1 MNRIHRAAI
10 LSIVA
15 IATLT
20 IGSSISTAQT
30 DNPKTIDCSLDGG
43 KYTCNRLQFLKA
55 FAEAHTVAVDSQ
67 PRNPVSDKQL
77 TTFATQ
83 LAKQP
88 VPAGQP
94 ADMLLRVVRNQPTG
108 FSVGPGDEDL
118 ATLRVFS
125 TKTGN
130 ASSHLLWVETY
141 TGQPDLPWAVI
152 VRALTQQLQSTI
164 AGH

>member
-1 MNRIHRAAI
+1 MKTIHRAAI
-10 LSIVA
+10 LSFVATA
-15 IATLT
+15 IAT
-20 IGSSISTAQT
+20 IGSSVSIAQT
-30 DNPKTIDCSLDGG
+30 DDPKTIDCSLDGG

-55 FAEAHTVAVDSQ
+55 FAEAHTVAVESQ

-77 TTFATQ
+77 TTFAATV
-83 LAKQP
+83 AKQP
-88 VPAGQP
+88 VATGQP
-94 ADMLLRVVRNQPTG
+94 ADILLRVVRNQPTG

-125 TKTGN
+125 TKSGS